1 METVTAHGATIPVIG
16 FGTWNIGG
24 DICARAVEEALKV
37 GYRHIDAA
45 AGYKNEDIVG
55 GAIKASGV
63 PREELFITTKVAPEN
78 LADDDFQRSAEKSV
92 EELGVDQVDLLLI
105 HWPSKTLRLADT
117 IRSLNKAKERG
128 LTRHIGVSN
137 FTTKHL
143 EEAWAVTDAPLVTNQ
158 CEYHPYLNQ
167 DKVLK
172 ACRDKGMFFTAFS
185 PLAREAVLS
194 DPVIGEIATR
204 HGKTPAQVILRW
216 DVQQDRVVAIPKSSN
231 PERIASNF
239 DVFGFSL
246 SDDEMAAISRLSQTK
261 RQRVANP
268 AHLAPKWD
276 D

>member
-105 HWPSKTLRLADT
+105 HWPSKTLKLADT

-239 DVFGFSL
+239 DVFGLSL

-261 RQRVANP
+261 RRRVANP
-268 AHLAPKWD
+268 AHLAPEWD